1 MATLTTRSA
10 QSDRRPSRWSSP
22 GWGIVMI
29 LAGVAAIA
37 LPMVAG
43 LSLLAI
49 LASVLVIGA
58 FAHAVYSLMSRRA
71 RTFAWHALVAL
82 LYGGAAAYMIMDPV
96 AGLASLAMVL
106 AVVFIFEGGLLMG
119 AWWVTRRLP
128 RSGWLLANGLLSV
141 ALGILIL
148 TGWPASSG
156 PLLGVL
162 VGVNLLFSGVARL
175 FYRPEQAA
183 VA

>member
-1 MATLTTRSA
+1 MATLTTRNA
-10 QSDRRPSRWSSP
+10 QYDRRSSRWSSP
-22 GWGIVMI
+22 GWGLVMI

-49 LASVLVIGA
+49 VASVLLIGA
-58 FAHAVYSLMSRRA
+58 LAHAVYSLMSRRP

-82 LYGGAAAYMIMDPV
+82 LYGGAAIYMIMDPV

-119 AWWVTRRLP
+119 AWWVTRGLP
-128 RSGWLLANGLLSV
+128 RSGWLLANGILSA
-141 ALGILIL
+141 ALGMLML
-148 TGWPASSG
+148 TGWPATSG
-156 PLLGVL
+156 QLLGVL
-162 VGVNLLFSGVARL
+162 VGANLLFSGVARL
-175 FYRPEQAA
+175 FYRPEQASA
-183 VA
+183 A